1 MGTRTCPRPAFRPAA
16 AAETE
21 EEKERRNAELERL
34 KEEARKRVEEE
45 FAKQPK
51 IIGTIDVRTG
61 GFVVDP
67 RTGHRRDIPSSGV
80 PRAPHAMEGAAH

>member
-1 MGTRTCPRPAFRPAA
+1 VGTFTCPAHNSRCAA

-67 RTGHRRDIPSSGV
+67 RTGNRRDIPSTGV
-80 PRAPHAMEGAAH
+80 PHATHAMEGAAH